1 MREHVLGITP
11 DRLVQTL
18 AGIDAAN
25 AADPNDERIEGA
37 ARPAALVYGERMTGW
52 LGRIEPAASELLAI
66 AVRAQHIER
75 WTRPRSDHPM
85 TREGYLR
92 WRTELGRF
100 HARRAGEIMA
110 QAGYDEAAVKR
121 VGRLITKTR
130 IKRDAEAQTLEDVA
144 CLVFLENYFTDFS
157 RQHGEAKIID
167 ILRKT
172 WAKMS
177 GRGRE
182 AALALDMPRRT
193 RALLERALADG

>member
-1 MREHVLGITP
+1 MMESTVGTTP

-18 AGIDAAN
+18 ADIDAAN
-25 AADPNDERIEGA
+25 AADPNQETIGGA
-37 ARPAALVYGERMTGW
+37 ARPAALVYAERMTGW
-52 LGRIEPAASELLAI
+52 LERIEPAASELLAI

-75 WTRPRSDHPM
+75 WTSPRSDYPM

-92 WRTELGRF
+92 WRSALGRF
-100 HARRAGEIMA
+100 HAGRAGEIMA
-110 QAGYDEAAVKR
+110 QAGYGETAIKR

-130 IKRDAEAQTLEDVA
+130 LKRDAEAQTLEDVA
-144 CLVFLENYFTDFS
+144 CVVFLENYFADFS
-157 RQHGEAKIID
+157 GQHEAEKVID

-182 AALALDMPRRT
+182 AALTLGIPPPAQALLK
-193 RALLERALADG
+193 RALGDG

>member
-1 MREHVLGITP
+1 MGTNPELLA
-11 DRLVQTL
+11 DTL

-25 AADPNDERIEGA
+25 AADPNEETIEGA

-75 WTRPRSDHPM
+75 WTRPRSDYPM

-92 WRTELGRF
+92 WRTGLGRF
-100 HARRAGEIMA
+100 HAKRAGEIMA
-110 QAGYDEAAVKR
+110 GAGYEEAAIKR
-121 VGRLITKTR
+121 VRRLVTKTR
-130 IKRDAEAQTLEDVA
+130 LKRDAEAQTLEDVA
-144 CLVFLENYFTDFS
+144 CLVFLENYFADFS
-157 RQHGEAKIID
+157 GRHEEAKIVD

-182 AALALDMPRRT
+182 AALTITMPPRA